1 MRFQV
6 ILLLALLAVSP
17 AASAAKVKSGAPAC
31 LTSLMLD
38 IYVGAIAHKDEG
50 GKGYAHEQGCVDLGK
65 DVTADILETQSDD
78 IQVKITAGD
87 GAGLVVWVP
96 ASYVTK

>member
-1 MRFQV
+1 MRFKV
-6 ILLLALLAVSP
+6 IVLVSLLALSPAVS
-17 AASAAKVKSGAPAC
+17 AAMVKSGAPAC

-38 IYVGAIAHKDEG
+38 IYVGAIAHKDDG

-65 DVTADILETQSDD
+65 DAQADILETQGDD
-78 IQVKITAGD
+78 VQVKITAGG

>member
-1 MRFQV
+1 MRYHV
-6 ILLLALLAVSP
+6 IMSLALLALSP
-17 AASAAKVKSGAPAC
+17 AASAATVKSGAPAC

-65 DVTADILETQSDD
+65 DAQADILATQGGDM
-78 IQVKITAGD
+78 QVKITAGD
-87 GAGLVVWVP
+87 SVGLVVWVP
-96 ASYVTK
+96 ASYVVK

>member
-6 ILLLALLAVSP
+6 IVLLALFALSP
-17 AASAAKVKSGAPAC
+17 VASADTVKSGAPAC

-65 DVTADILETQSDD
+65 DATVDILETQGDD
-78 IQVKITAGD
+78 TQVKITAGD
-87 GAGLVVWVP
+87 HTGLVFWVP
-96 ASYVTK
+96 ASSVVK

>member
-6 ILLLALLAVSP
+6 ILLLALLVLSP
-17 AASAAKVKSGAPAC
+17 AASAATVKSGAPAC

-38 IYVGAIAHKDEG
+38 IYVGAIAHRDDG

-65 DVTADILETQSDD
+65 DAQADILMTQGED

-87 GAGLVVWVP
+87 SRGLVFWVP
-96 ASYVTK
+96 ASYVVK

>member
-1 MRFQV
+1 MRFQATV
-6 ILLLALLAVSP
+6 LLALFALSP
-17 AASAAKVKSGAPAC
+17 AASAATVKSGAPAC

-65 DVTADILETQSDD
+65 DVQADILETQGDD
-78 IQVKITAGD
+78 LQVKITAGD

-96 ASYVTK
+96 ASYVVK